1 MRIWDL
7 THLEEHCGEQGS
19 STRQISANI
28 VLGAH
33 LGPFQ
38 INLQYCWPTPQARSQ
53 YVVHFRDDVAGER
66 SFPSWGRR
74 LSIDAPGSC
83 HTGGAMVATRGL
95 PAPPGVPYT
104 TPMQGGASC
113 YRQHSFDSWRMNAA
127 GRVLQGSVMH
137 PGKATR
143 TCCWR
148 RANTTSFL

>member
-53 YVVHFRDDVAGER
+53 YVVHFRDDVY
-66 SFPSWGRR
+66 
-74 LSIDAPGSC
+74 
-83 HTGGAMVATRGL
+83 RG
-95 PAPPGVPYT
+95 
-104 TPMQGGASC
+104 
-113 YRQHSFDSWRMNAA
+113 
-127 GRVLQGSVMH
+127 
-137 PGKATR
+137 
-143 TCCWR
+143 
-148 RANTTSFL
+148 FLFLDHH